1 MNYVIRPTSKDI
13 THHGILG
20 QKWGKR
26 QGPPYPLD
34 GSDHSAA
41 EQKAGWKKSLDKK
54 ANRLSSRMDRKI
66 SKAEKYHNKI
76 SSRREANR
84 SKIESKYDKKISK
97 IDKDI
102 RGFDPIK
109 NGLKDKNGRD
119 ILTKEDVTNSIKE
132 LESKKKEI
140 SDKKNAKLTDFD
152 LGTKY
157 VNKADDIYVGIL
169 KEYKDMKVK
178 SLYDKD
184 IRKTPE
190 YREVMSKYGNQLA
203 ADMYYGKAGTRIA
216 YIEDI
221 AKQRHKYTTKS
232 TDISLK

>member
-1 MNYVIRPTSKDI
+1 MNYVISPTSKDI

-41 EQKAGWKKSLDKK
+41 EKKARWKKSLDKK
-54 ANRLSSRMDRKI
+54 ANRLSSRMDRQI
-66 SKAEKYHNKI
+66 SKAEEYHNKI
-76 SSRREANR
+76 SSRREVNR

-97 IDKDI
+97 I
-102 RGFDPIK
+102 
-109 NGLKDKNGRD
+109 
-119 ILTKEDVTNSIKE
+119 EKE